1 MSAAYNLKAINLV
14 DVLTQYKDICASIEF
29 HEILLQ
35 DAEIEYKRNRKVL
48 IGGPKAKPSHSP
60 IEKQYEGTKETISRY
75 EEIEKVLEKK
85 RALKKRAE
93 EALRK
98 FEGIE
103 YQVAYKKYVEGKSLK
118 ETALELGYAHGYV
131 KNISKR
137 ITESLGEL

>member
-14 DVLTQYKDICASIEF
+14 EVLTQYKDICAT
-29 HEILLQ
+29 
-35 DAEIEYKRNRKVL
+35 IEYYEIILDDIEREYQRTRKVL
-48 IGGPKAKPSHSP
+48 IGGPKAKPTHLP
-60 IEKQYEGTKETISRY
+60 IDRQIEVINDTLNRH
-75 EEIEKVLEKK
+75 EEIEIILEKK

>member
-29 HEILLQ
+29 YEILLQ

-48 IGGPKAKPSHSP
+48 IGGPKARPTHLP
-60 IEKQYEGTKETISRY
+60 IDRQYEGINDTISKH
-75 EEIEKVLEKK
+75 EEIEKVLEAKK
-85 RALKKRAE
+85 ELKKRAE

-103 YQVAYKKYVEGKSLK
+103 YQVAYKRFVENRTLEEIADELHYSLSGVK
-118 ETALELGYAHGYV
+118 KISMRINRVLQGY
-131 KNISKR
+131 
-137 ITESLGEL
+137 

>member
-75 EEIEKVLEKK
+75 EEIERILEVK
-85 RALKKRAE
+85 RELKKQAE
-93 EALRK
+93 EALNK

-103 YQVAYKKYVEGKSLK
+103 YQVAYKRFVEKKTLAEIADEGNYSLAWIK
-118 ETALELGYAHGYV
+118 KV
-131 KNISKR
+131 SQR
-137 ITESLGEL
+137 INSIL

>member
-14 DVLTQYKDICASIEF
+14 EVLTQYKDICASIEY

-75 EEIEKVLEKK
+75 EEIEQVLEKK
-85 RALKKRAE
+85 RELKKRAE

-103 YQVAYKKYVEGKSLK
+103 YQVAYKRFVENKTLEEIADELHYSLSGIK
-118 ETALELGYAHGYV
+118 KISMRINRVLQGY
-131 KNISKR
+131 
-137 ITESLGEL
+137 